1 MDSIRPPA
9 RHPDRAAIRADLLD
23 FTDTPVWGDTAST
36 CVRFR
41 PDHWLLIEDGSIV
54 GAQRD
59 APGPDWRCIDHRGRL
74 LMPGFVDAH
83 VHMPQIDS
91 IASFGG
97 ELLEWLERHTF
108 PAELA
113 YADPEYAR
121 AGADRFVAALLA
133 EGTTTAAV
141 YPTVHRASV
150 DALFTSAQQRG
161 MRLIAGKVLQD
172 RHSPD
177 GLRDDLRTAE
187 RDTTDLI
194 ARWHRRDRLSY
205 ALTVRFAPASTDA
218 QMAMAAHFCAQDRS
232 LYLQTHVAENRA
244 EVDWARNLFPE
255 ARSYVDVYA
264 RARLLHPRSLL
275 AHAIWIDQDDRAA
288 LADAGAC
295 IAHCPSSNLFLGSGL
310 FDWPAALADRIRV
323 VIGSDVGAGTSLSMP
338 RTLADAYK
346 VQALRGQRMTA
357 WTGLHAATRGTAR
370 ALGLESEIGSLEPGR
385 IADVCVWEWA
395 ADAVAERRLALAKD
409 LHDRMFAWI
418 TLADARNLAQVYVA
432 GCAQLRQANPSR

>member
-1 MDSIRPPA
+1 MDSVRPPA
-9 RHPDRAAIRADLLD
+9 NHPVRVAIRADLLD
-23 FTDTPVWGDTAST
+23 FTDTPVWGDTAGTS
-36 CVRFR
+36 VRFR
-41 PDHWLLIEDGSIV
+41 PDHWLLIENGIIV
-54 GAQRD
+54 GAQPE
-59 APGPDWRCIDHRGRL
+59 APGPDWRCVDHRGRL

-121 AGADRFVAALLA
+121 VGADRFVHALIA
-133 EGTTTAAV
+133 EGTTAAAV
-141 YPTVHRASV
+141 YPTVHRTSV
-150 DALFTSAQQRG
+150 DALFTAARRRG

-187 RDTTDLI
+187 RDTVDLI
-194 ARWHRRDRLSY
+194 ARWHGRDRLSY

-218 QMAMAAHFCAQDRS
+218 QMAMAARFCEQDPD

-244 EVDWARNLFPE
+244 EVDWARSLFPE

-275 AHAIWIDQDDRAA
+275 AHAIWIDPDDRAA

-310 FDWPAALADRIRV
+310 FDWPAAMADAIPV
-323 VIGSDVGAGTSLSMP
+323 AIGSDVGAGTSLSMP

-346 VQALRGQRMTA
+346 VQALRGTPMTA
-357 WTGLHAATRGTAR
+357 WTGLHAATRGAAR
-370 ALGLESEIGSLEPGR
+370 ALGLESEIGSLEPGCT
-385 IADVCVWEWA
+385 ADLCIWHWA
-395 ADAVAERRLALAKD
+395 ADAVAERRLALAEH
-409 LHDRMFAWI
+409 LHDRLFAWI
-418 TLADARNLAQVYVA
+418 MLADARNLEQVYVA
-432 GCAQLRQANPSR
+432 GCAQPRPVDRRS